1 MTARIFCSSTT
12 REVIAAQ
19 QCPALT
25 CFDAPGRDPIGTMFK
40 SWREQRHVSQL
51 ALATGAE
58 ISQKHLSF
66 IESGRSA
73 PSRDMVLRLAEH
85 LDIPLRERNALLL
98 AAGFAP
104 MFQERSLDDPALAR
118 AKTAIEL
125 VLKAHAPNP
134 ALAVDR
140 HWNLVATNAAV
151 APLIAGVDP
160 ELVKPPI
167 NVMRL
172 SLHPEAGAPDRQSG
186 RVALTSPG
194 AAAPAGLTLDP
205 AIDKLLKELSAFGRD
220 SKCKSDRSSHSRYDE
235 IVVPLKLRTQAGV
248 LSFFSTV
255 TVFGT
260 AVDITLSELSL
271 EAFYPA
277 DHETAEILR
286 RTSGR
291 SSK

>member
-1 MTARIFCSSTT
+1 MHQ
-12 REVIAAQ
+12 AA
-19 QCPALT
+19 T
-25 CFDAPGRDPIGTMFK
+25 PIGTMFK

-160 ELVKPPI
+160 
-167 NVMRL
+167 
-172 SLHPEAGAPDRQSG
+172 
-186 RVALTSPG
+186 
-194 AAAPAGLTLDP
+194 
-205 AIDKLLKELSAFGRD
+205 
-220 SKCKSDRSSHSRYDE
+220 SS
-235 IVVPLKLRTQAGV
+235 
-248 LSFFSTV
+248 
-255 TVFGT
+255 
-260 AVDITLSELSL
+260 
-271 EAFYPA
+271 
-277 DHETAEILR
+277 
-286 RTSGR
+286 
-291 SSK
+291 

>member
-1 MTARIFCSSTT
+1 MHQ
-12 REVIAAQ
+12 AA
-19 QCPALT
+19 T
-25 CFDAPGRDPIGTMFK
+25 PIGTMFK

-51 ALATGAE
+51 ALATEAE

-172 SLHPEAGAPDRQSG
+172 SLHPRGLAPLIVNLAEWRSHLLERLRRQH
-186 RVALTSPG
+186 R
-194 AAAPAGLTLDP
+194 LTLDP